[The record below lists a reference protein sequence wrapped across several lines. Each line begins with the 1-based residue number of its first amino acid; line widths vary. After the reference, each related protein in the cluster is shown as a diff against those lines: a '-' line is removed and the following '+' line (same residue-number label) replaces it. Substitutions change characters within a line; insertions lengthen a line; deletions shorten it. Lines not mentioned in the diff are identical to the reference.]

1 MKTFHLK
8 EIAELEKN
16 FRRNLINSITG
27 FKPLHLLATQ
37 NREGNPN
44 LALFSSAVHVG
55 ADPPLIGLV
64 FRPLTVPR
72 HSYENIRATGYYSLN
87 HVPISIIQQAHQCS
101 APYPANVSEFTVTG
115 LHEEQSL
122 EYPIIY
128 VKESPVKI
136 GLQWVEEY
144 TVQANGT
151 IFMVGKIVEIIMSDE
166 VISKDGYVDLQA
178 LQITTVCGLD
188 GYHSTQKEMRLQYAK
203 IDRES
208 EKISWNYGT

>member
-1 MKTFHLK
+1 MPIFHLPD
-8 EIAELEKN
+8 IAKLEKN

-37 NREGNPN
+37 NKEGQSN

-87 HVPISIIQQAHQCS
+87 HVPVNIIRQAHQCS
-101 APYPANVSEFTVTG
+101 APYPAEVSEFAITG
-115 LHEEQSL
+115 LQEEHSL
-122 EYPIIY
+122 AYPLVY

-136 GLQWVEEY
+136 GLQWVEEHAI
-144 TVQANGT
+144 QANGT
-151 IFMVGKIVEIIMSDE
+151 LFMVGKIVEMILPDE
-166 VISKDGYVDLQA
+166 VLGGDGYVDLQA
-178 LQITTVCGLD
+178 LNLTTVCGLD
-188 GYHSTQKEMRLQYAK
+188 GYHSTQKEVRLQYAK
-203 IDRES
+203 TDRES
-208 EKISWNYGT
+208 AVIPWNYGA

>member
-1 MKTFHLK
+1 MPIFHLPD
-8 EIAELEKN
+8 IAKLEKN

-37 NREGNPN
+37 NKEGQSN

-87 HVPISIIQQAHQCS
+87 HVPVNIIRQAHQCS
-101 APYPANVSEFTVTG
+101 APYPAEVSEFTAVG
-115 LHEEQSL
+115 LNEEPSSVH
-122 EYPIIY
+122 PILY

-136 GLQWVEEY
+136 GLQWVEEHAI
-144 TVQANGT
+144 QANGT
-151 IFMVGKIVEIIMSDE
+151 LFMVGKIVEMILPDE
-166 VISKDGYVDLQA
+166 VLGGDGYVDLQA
-178 LQITTVCGLD
+178 LNLTTVCGLD
-188 GYHSTQKEMRLQYAK
+188 GYHSTQKEVRLQYAK
-203 IDRES
+203 TDRES
-208 EKISWNYGT
+208 AVIPWNYGA